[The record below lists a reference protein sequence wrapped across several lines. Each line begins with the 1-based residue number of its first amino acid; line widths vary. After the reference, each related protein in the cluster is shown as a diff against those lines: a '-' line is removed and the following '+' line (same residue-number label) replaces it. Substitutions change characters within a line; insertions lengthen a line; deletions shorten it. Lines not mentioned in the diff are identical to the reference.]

1 MKIKNL
7 TLTFLLFSITV
18 CSSALAIPP
27 IPCTFFGTVS
37 IDGNP
42 FNGTLV
48 TAHRS
53 TTGEYL
59 ATAKEPLAGFGH
71 YTIAVTAV
79 GEYIRFKVNGVWA
92 DQPEQYCE
100 SGNFTYLDLTL
111 SCIDCDND
119 SYNYTVD
126 CNESDSSIHPG
137 AIEACNALD
146 DNCDGTIDNFAES
159 CYTGPA
165 GTLNVGICK
174 AGSRTCTNGTWG
186 SCVGEVLPKTEECN
200 GLDDDC
206 DGYVDDGVCG
216 TTTTTTSPGGGGGGG
231 GGGVQTTTTVATTTT
246 TAPTG
251 TTTTTAPPETTTT
264 TTETTTTTQPGAGM
278 PTSLFILM
286 QQNPV
291 ITALGII
298 MLVILIILFFARR
311 SIQKFLKKHL

>member
-7 TLTFLLFSITV
+7 TLTFLTFFILV
-18 CSSALAIPP
+18 CSSALAIPS

-42 FNGTLV
+42 VNGTLV
-48 TAHRS
+48 TVHRN

-59 ATAKEPLAGFGH
+59 ATAKEPSAGFGH
-71 YTIAVTAV
+71 YTVAVTAA

-100 SGNFTYLDLTL
+100 SGNFTYLNLTL
-111 SCIDCDND
+111 SCTDCDGD
-119 SYNYTVD
+119 GYNYTVD
-126 CNESDSSIHPG
+126 CNDNNPNIHPG
-137 AIEACNALD
+137 AVEVCNALD

-174 AGSRTCTNGTWG
+174 AGSRTCTNGVWS
-186 SCVGEVLPKTEECN
+186 SCTGDVKPTSEVCN

-216 TTTTTTSPGGGGGGG
+216 GGGGGGG
-231 GGGVQTTTTVATTTT
+231 GMQTTTTTTTTGGETTTT
-246 TAPTG
+246 TAWTE
-251 TTTTTAPPETTTT
+251 ETTTT
-264 TTETTTTTQPGAGM
+264 TTTTTTLPPTTTTLPTTTTTL
-278 PTSLFILM
+278 PTTPLTGFLALLSSQLAPILLI
-286 QQNPV
+286 V
-291 ITALGII
+291 A
-298 MLVILIILFFARR
+298 ILIILAIFFFTR
-311 SIQKFLKKHL
+311 KGKKR